1 MNQDDLY
8 VQRKGHHT
16 KDCKS
21 KRACFWCKNRHHTST
36 CQRDSYKT
44 QSGRDKV
51 DTASKHGKKKN
62 SKWI

>member
-21 KRACFWCKNRHHTST
+21 KRACFWCKNRHHTSI
-36 CQRDSYKT
+36 CQRDSCKT
-44 QSGRDKV
+44 QSGRVNMVRKRIPN
-51 DTASKHGKKKN
+51 GFN
-62 SKWI
+62 